1 MLWHIPVTLCV
12 SQKYSPLAVRCRSCR
27 ATQSATG
34 CRSALHTWCTC
45 ATGEKT
51 QVHKEVLMF
60 TMSQIYYHFISQG
73 QLWPNMVRNG
83 SIQQKQSVFA
93 IYRKGPKANLS
104 NPLPFCSPH
113 KPLSWPLEH
122 PAAPHT
128 ADSGSPRPHTPSSSC
143 HLDGSPG
150 ACSSQD
156 NSHYSQLP
164 VEHKVQL
171 GKCGN
176 DSPTDWIML
185 SVILSSCAAFL

>member
-1 MLWHIPVTLCV
+1 MTYPCHHVCFTETLTSRCSLQILQSHTEHGRLPLCTPHLVHMCYSRGDTGSQRGHNVINYRTISLLRLYCGLTWSLCLLGMGQKPIFPTPILHI
-12 SQKYSPLAVRCRSCR
+12 
-27 ATQSATG
+27 
-34 CRSALHTWCTC
+34 
-45 ATGEKT
+45 
-51 QVHKEVLMF
+51 
-60 TMSQIYYHFISQG
+60 
-73 QLWPNMVRNG
+73 
-83 SIQQKQSVFA
+83 
-93 IYRKGPKANLS
+93 
-104 NPLPFCSPH
+104 PFCSPH
-113 KPLSWPLEH
+113 TPLSWPLAH